1 MQNSSPGFRRIRL
14 CRELHDIAD
23 SVPNRGLDSTSAMG
37 GASSNLSFSSEN
49 SNEYALP
56 VPMQN
61 KRRCKE
67 LLMYKDSRSMR
78 TSLKELSV
86 EGTLCDTMAWS

>member
-1 MQNSSPGFRRIRL
+1 M
-14 CRELHDIAD
+14 
-23 SVPNRGLDSTSAMG
+23 
-37 GASSNLSFSSEN
+37 SFSSEN

-67 LLMYKDSRSMR
+67 LLMYRDSRSVG
-78 TSLKELSV
+78 TSAKEFSV
-86 EGTLCDTMAWS
+86 EGTLCVIQWHGVEKHVGKSGIDRILRGPRRMN